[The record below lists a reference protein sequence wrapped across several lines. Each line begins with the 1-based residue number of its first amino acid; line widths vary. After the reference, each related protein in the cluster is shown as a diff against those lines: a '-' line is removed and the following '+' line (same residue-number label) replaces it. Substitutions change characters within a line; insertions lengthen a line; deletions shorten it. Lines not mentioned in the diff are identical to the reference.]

1 VTDTIDPAPAPGPAE
16 PEPHRLGPPLP
27 KPGGTWTNGGAQFV
41 RGDRPEEDASAPPPQ
56 RSKALPALALLAV
69 AVLIVR
75 SFGWW
80 GMFIVAG
87 LLVSVTLHEL
97 GHYLAARQAGM
108 KVTEFFV
115 GVGPRLFS
123 FHRGEVEYGI
133 KAAPIAAYVRIVGM
147 SDLEDVD
154 SADEGRTYREKSYW
168 ARLRV
173 VLAGPFVNFAIGFLV
188 LTVLYMSFGVATNH
202 GWKVD
207 AAEGSSAA
215 AAAGL
220 RSGDK
225 LISYDGKPFTSF
237 DKFGNDIKRAA
248 DEPVTMVVERGGQR
262 LTLHATIGW
271 NLDDA
276 GAAPLA
282 PLEAGDRITKVGAT
296 ATATYAAVRN
306 ALADA
311 PKGETTLQVLRNG
324 DRYRLTVATPLSLP
338 ADGSRGFL
346 GISASP
352 KVARQ
357 GPVQAVGTAGSQFAS
372 LVGGSVEALGRFF
385 SPSGLANWTKYVFTD
400 KGTTTT
406 TSSSS
411 GSHLIPINSHTPP
424 ATSDQPVST
433 SAPENNRIL
442 SVLGVL
448 RLGSQAGSEGLAVVL
463 FILAL
468 INIFLGLLNLV
479 PLPPFDGGHAAVA
492 TYEAIR
498 EKLSGRP
505 YRADMAKLIPV
516 TYAMMAL
523 IVFIAVSSLYLDAF
537 HPAANPFKGP

>member
-1 VTDTIDPAPAPGPAE
+1 
-16 PEPHRLGPPLP
+16 
-27 KPGGTWTNGGAQFV
+27 
-41 RGDRPEEDASAPPPQ
+41 
-56 RSKALPALALLAV
+56 LALLAV
-69 AVLIVR
+69 AFLIVR

-115 GVGPRLFS
+115 GIGPRLFS
-123 FHRGEVEYGI
+123 FRRGEVEYGI
-133 KAAPIAAYVRIVGM
+133 KAVPIAAYVRIIGM
-147 SDLEDVD
+147 NDLEDVD
-154 SADEGRTYREKSYW
+154 PTDEGRTYREKSYW

-173 VLAGPFVNFAIGFLV
+173 VLAGPFVNFALGFLV
-188 LTVLYMSFGVATNH
+188 LTVLYMTFGVATNH

-207 AAEGSSAA
+207 RAEGSSAA
-215 AAAGL
+215 AAAGF

-237 DKFGNDIKRAA
+237 DAFGNDIKRAA
-248 DEPVTMVVERGGQR
+248 GDPVTVVVERGGKR
-262 LTLHATIGW
+262 LTLHATVGW

-276 GAAPLA
+276 AVAHLA

-296 ATATYAAVRN
+296 ATGSYAAVRT

-311 PKGETTLQVLRNG
+311 PKGKTTIEVLRDG
-324 DRYRLTVATPLSLP
+324 DLYRLPVATPLSLP
-338 ADGSRGFL
+338 VDGARGFL
-346 GISASP
+346 GISATP
-352 KVARQ
+352 KIARQ
-357 GPVQAVGTAGSQFAS
+357 GPIQAVGTAGSQFAS
-372 LVGGSVEALGRFF
+372 LVGGSVQALGRFF
-385 SPSGLANWTKYVFTD
+385 SPSGLTQWTKYVITD

-406 TSSSS
+406 SSSS
-411 GSHLIPINSHTPP
+411 SPHLVPVNRHTPP
-424 ATSDQPVST
+424 ATSNQPVSA

-448 RLGSQAGSEGLAVVL
+448 RLGSQAGSQGLAVVL

-492 TYEAIR
+492 TYEVIR

-523 IVFIAVSSLYLDAF
+523 IIFIAASSLYLDAV